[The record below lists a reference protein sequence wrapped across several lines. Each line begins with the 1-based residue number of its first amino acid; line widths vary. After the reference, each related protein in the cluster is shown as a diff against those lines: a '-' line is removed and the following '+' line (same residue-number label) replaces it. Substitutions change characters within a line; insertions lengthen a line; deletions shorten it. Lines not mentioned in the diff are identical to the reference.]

1 MRYCVV
7 SPFIYFL
14 QSLMEGRKVHE
25 RSIESDFLL
34 IVVKAL
40 LVQRPELR

>member
-1 MRYCVV
+1 MRYRVV
-7 SPFIYFL
+7 SHFISF
-14 QSLMEGRKVHE
+14 SSVADGGKVHE

-40 LVQRPELR
+40 LVQKPDLR